1 MSGDAAIFFDARWLG
16 DHGIGRFAHQVY
28 RSFPDLIPFNVRR
41 RPFHPLDPWLLGSD
55 LRGIRAQRYFSAG
68 YNSPAAWSGR
78 FVFTL
83 HDLNHLRVAD
93 NSNTLKRA
101 YYQYV
106 IKPACHR
113 ADCVLTVSEYARNE
127 ILEWSKASRI
137 INVGNG
143 VGPPFCAEGSRFQP
157 GFPYFVYVGSKKAN
171 KNLPRLLHAYA
182 RGGVKSDIRLVMT
195 GEPTPSLALEI
206 GRLGLNQDVV
216 FVGSKTIEELAELY
230 RGALA
235 LMFPSLYEGFGYPP
249 LEAMACGTPVLTS
262 NVCAIPETVGDAAL
276 LIDPLSTE
284 QIADGIRRLA
294 NDASFRASLRE
305 RGLLR
310 AAQSSWETTALRIK
324 AVLQALES

>member
-1 MSGDAAIFFDARWLG
+1 MTAVIFDARWLG

-28 RSFPDLIPFNVRR
+28 RSFPGLTPFDVPR

-55 LRGIRAQRYFSAG
+55 LRSLSARRYFSAG

-93 NSNTLKRA
+93 NSNALKRA

-113 ADCVLTVSEYARNE
+113 ADFVLTISEYARNE
-127 ILEWSKASRI
+127 ILDWSKAGAERI
-137 INVGNG
+137 VNVGNG
-143 VGPPFCAEGSRFQP
+143 VGPPFCAEGARFQP
-157 GFPYFVYVGSKKAN
+157 GFPYFLYVGSQKAN
-171 KNLPRLLHAYA
+171 KNLPRLLQAYA
-182 RGGVKSDIRLVMT
+182 QSGAKGEIRLVMT
-195 GEPTPSLALEI
+195 GQAEGPLSLEI
-206 GRLGLNQDVV
+206 QRLGLSQNVV
-216 FVGSKTIEELAELY
+216 FVGSKTTDELAELY

-235 LMFPSLYEGFGYPP
+235 LMFPSLYEGFGMPP
-249 LEAMACGTPVLTS
+249 LEAMACGAPVLTS

-294 NDASFRASLRE
+294 NDAGLRASLRE

-324 AVLQALES
+324 AVLGALES